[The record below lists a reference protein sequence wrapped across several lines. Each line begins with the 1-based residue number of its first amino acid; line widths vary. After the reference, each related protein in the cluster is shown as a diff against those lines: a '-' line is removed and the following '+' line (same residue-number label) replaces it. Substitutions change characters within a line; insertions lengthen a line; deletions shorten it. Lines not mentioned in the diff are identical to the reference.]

1 MELHTAVK
9 KMMLS
14 IKLEGN
20 FPEECYPELREY
32 LKQMYVVGYDHR
44 GLEWYRHNSKA
55 IGQYNREGKLINTF
69 TSRVEAARKTGFPV
83 KSIQS
88 SMDRGTA
95 MRQGWTWKYLPMMIP
110 LVESRPTLP

>member
-1 MELHTAVK
+1 MEQHTAVK

-32 LKQMYVVGYDHR
+32 LKQIYVVGYDHR
-44 GLEWYRHNSKA
+44 GQEWYSHNSKS

-69 TSRVEAARKTGFPV
+69 KSRTEAAKKTGFTV
-83 KSIQS
+83 AGIKS
-88 SMDRGTA
+88 SMDRGRA
-95 MRQGWTWKYLPMMIP
+95 MRQGWTWKYLPTIIEIKNP
-110 LVESRPTLP
+110 V